1 MVQPEAL
8 GKPEVIAGRSGG
20 EARGEG
26 GFAMRETSAAVG
38 QRMGRE
44 EERTLEDADLFR
56 HVETQNEGHA
66 AAVRSFFDG
75 KLSLLKKSLMPL
87 AVAAGSSLAMK

>member
-1 MVQPEAL
+1 LLCPFKSIEWGVEHHEVVQPEAL

-26 GFAMRETSAAVG
+26 GLAMRETSAAVG

-44 EERTLEDADLFR
+44 EERTLEDADLFH
-56 HVETQNEGHA
+56 HVETQ
-66 AAVRSFFDG
+66 
-75 KLSLLKKSLMPL
+75 K
-87 AVAAGSSLAMK
+87 